1 VFYQSATGGVATFAY
16 NAAMA
21 SIGASD
27 HSEFASMVGY
37 TGDPAE
43 MADRYG
49 FRAGGGPV
57 NAAHLYEINELG
69 SEMFMPGVD
78 GRILNAQETRDM
90 LASLKSIA
98 KGGTGDTS
106 RALFTI
112 AKYCQRSAKIL
123 EKWDINGQPATE
135 A

>member
-1 VFYQSATGGVATFAY
+1 MPGADGRILNAQETQEMLATLKQI
-16 NAAMA
+16 A
-21 SIGASD
+21 S
-27 HSEFASMVGY
+27 
-37 TGDPAE
+37 
-43 MADRYG
+43 
-49 FRAGGGPV
+49 GGGPV